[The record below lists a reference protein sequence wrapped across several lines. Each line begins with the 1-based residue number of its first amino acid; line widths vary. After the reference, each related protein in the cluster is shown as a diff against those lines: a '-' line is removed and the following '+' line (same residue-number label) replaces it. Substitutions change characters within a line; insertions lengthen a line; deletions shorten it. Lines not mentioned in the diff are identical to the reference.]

1 MRAAAVL
8 ALLAGAACASIPNI
22 DTPLVSTT
30 SAPNAEIAEIE
41 ARVPRGMGL
50 AVTSGPAPDPATPP
64 ETAPDAA
71 PDEGGAITGTQAPP
85 PPHPPQGSPA
95 PSSPEPSGPDPALPT
110 FAEEMA
116 RELLRALV
124 GQLPE
129 PVDVLELIRLLT
141 TRDEPEPAPA
151 PEPVAAPPPPAPD
164 PAPAPPAEATA
175 ESFALRE
182 FMGSAKGGWTPEQEA
197 AAVRAAEEALGYG
210 FASFPEFRRNAWIA
224 ACHFIPNCDA
234 SIALADARAAAI
246 TGAWDAAADEVEE
259 AVTPYMGPGRA
270 AVVGNWLRTEPA
282 GH

>member
-1 MRAAAVL
+1 MRTAAVL
-8 ALLAGAACASIPNI
+8 VLLAGAACASIPNI

-50 AVTSGPAPDPATPP
+50 AVTSGPGPDPATPP
-64 ETAPDAA
+64 ETAPATP
-71 PDEGGAITGTQAPP
+71 PDEGGAPMGRPETPP
-85 PPHPPQGSPA
+85 THPPGEPA
-95 PSSPEPSGPDPALPT
+95 PSSPEPPGPDPAFPT

-141 TRDEPEPAPA
+141 AQDEPEPAPA

-164 PAPAPPAEATA
+164 PAPAPPEATA
-175 ESFALRE
+175 ESPALRE
-182 FMGSAKGGWTPEQEA
+182 FLGAAKGGFTPEQEA
-197 AAVRAAEEALGYG
+197 AAVRAAEDALGYG

-224 ACHFIPNCDA
+224 ACHFIPNCGA
-234 SIALADARAAAI
+234 ALSLADARAAAI
-246 TGAWDAAADEVEE
+246 TGAWDAAADQVED
-259 AVTPYMGPGRA
+259 ALTPYMGAGRA
-270 AVVGNWLRTEPA
+270 GVVGNWLRTEPA
-282 GH
+282 GR